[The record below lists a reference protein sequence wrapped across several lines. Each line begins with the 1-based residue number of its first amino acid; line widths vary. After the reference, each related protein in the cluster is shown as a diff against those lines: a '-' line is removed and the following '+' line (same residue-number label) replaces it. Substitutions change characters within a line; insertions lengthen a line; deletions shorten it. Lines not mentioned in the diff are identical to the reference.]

1 MSNNLNIDII
11 KKIEPIFQELFLD
24 DNLVITEST
33 SPENIEEWD
42 SLAHISLLSAIEQEL
57 KIQFTAEDM
66 SNIQDVAGMLSVI
79 KERGYTI

>member
-1 MSNNLNIDII
+1 MSNDLNIDII

-24 DNLVITEST
+24 DSLVITKNT

-57 KIQFTAEDM
+57 GIQFTAEDM
-66 SNIQDVAGMLSVI
+66 SNIQDVAGMLAI
-79 KERGYTI
+79 IQKRGYTG